1 MVRPAF
7 QFMRDTAAHLQ
18 PQPGNGAD
26 HQRVDAHAILQS
38 IQATGHAFVYEA
50 DGADL
55 YPDQRVRPIFMSNW
69 ESDFM
74 SVVDELQIR
83 IESGGKFA
91 CLVQSCAIGLPR
103 GKKHAGRPA

>member
-26 HQRVDAHAILQS
+26 HQRVDADPILQR
-38 IQATGHAFVYEA
+38 IQTTGHAFVYEA

-55 YPDQRVRPIFMSNW
+55 YPDEGIASLG
-69 ESDFM
+69 SDFM
-74 SVVDELQIR
+74 SVVDSYKYGSYPAGNLPVGSI
-83 IESGGKFA
+83 SG
-91 CLVQSCAIGLPR
+91 
-103 GKKHAGRPA
+103 